1 MSMPLHQIS
10 AIPSQDV
17 ASIRVYRS
25 KTKEK
30 EREEQNEKA
39 LEHSMSHSSNISKG
53 NADTSTS
60 WHPSRE
66 LCALPS
72 PKDTEAGGPPLASTP
87 VSAFTRSSVTPSNQ
101 DICSSS
107 AVFSECCH
115 HSPVQSAVVL
125 KVPHCQ
131 SSLTPGLTVTVI
143 CKDTLQAS
151 KRNSYGSEWVQALKP
166 PKNTKARTLKFS
178 KSLND
183 VGEKTQETMGSFDY
197 VERTCSE
204 GKLMLPRDPC
214 LTISRFHHKD
224 KRTLNHSLV
233 TSSKQSCVSSLS
245 AHRSTASKVQ
255 AGKGGVHT
263 PLLEEKGDG
272 EALSRSQ
279 RLLRY
284 LFSLSHGSSASSLH
298 RFHELESC
306 ATHLHTAN
314 SSSGLAGS
322 TGFCFDEMGDDDVFE
337 DSTSAKLRTKVLRA
351 PLCSVEKDSD
361 LDCPSPISE
370 KCPPA
375 SPVSTSGDACRI
387 CHCEGDDES
396 PLITPCHCTGSLHFV
411 HQACLQ
417 QWIKSSDTR
426 CCELCKYEFIME
438 TKLKPLR
445 KVRWEKLQMTP
456 SERRKIMCSVT
467 FHVIAITCVVWSL
480 YVLIDR
486 TAEEIKQGQ
495 ATGILEWPFWT
506 KLVVV
511 AIGFTGGLL
520 FMYVQCKVYVQLWK
534 RLKAYN
540 RVIYVQNCPETS
552 KKTVFEKPA
561 LTEPNF
567 ENKDGCGIPHS
578 ETNSSCCTEPED
590 TGAEIIHV

>member
-10 AIPSQDV
+10 AIPSQD
-17 ASIRVYRS
+17 ATAARVYRS

-30 EREEQNEKA
+30 EREEQNEKT
-39 LEHSMSHSSNISKG
+39 LGHSMSHSSNISK
-53 NADTSTS
+53 
-60 WHPSRE
+60 
-66 LCALPS
+66 
-72 PKDTEAGGPPLASTP
+72 AGGPPLASAP
-87 VSAFTRSSVTPSNQ
+87 VSAFSRTSVTPSNQ

-125 KVPHCQ
+125 KTPQCQ
-131 SSLTPGLTVTVI
+131 SSLTQGLTVTVI
-143 CKDTLQAS
+143 CKDALQAP
-151 KRNSYGSEWVQALKP
+151 KRNSCGSEWAQALKP
-166 PKNTKARTLKFS
+166 TKHTKARRTLKFS

-183 VGEKTQETMGSFDY
+183 VGEKALDTLGSFDY

-204 GKLMLPRDPC
+204 GKLILPQDPC
-214 LTISRFHHKD
+214 LRINRFHHKD
-224 KRTLNHSLV
+224 KRILNCKPFG
-233 TSSKQSCVSSLS
+233 SSKLSCVSSLS
-245 AHRSTASKVQ
+245 ANHSVASEVEV
-255 AGKGGVHT
+255 GKGAMRV
-263 PLLEEKGDG
+263 PLLEEKVDG

-306 ATHLHTAN
+306 AAHLHTAE

-322 TGFCFDEMGDDDVFE
+322 TGFCSEEMGDDDVFE
-337 DSTSAKLRTKVLRA
+337 DSTSAKSKSKVLRA

-361 LDCPSPISE
+361 LDCPSLSE
-370 KCPPA
+370 KCPPI

-445 KVRWEKLQMTP
+445 KWEKLQMTA

-495 ATGILEWPFWT
+495 VTGILEWPFWT

-520 FMYVQCKVYVQLWK
+520 FMYVQCRVYVQLWK

-552 KKTVFEKPA
+552 KKNIFEKSA
-561 LTEPNF
+561 LTEFNF
-567 ENKDGCGIPHS
+567 ENKDGRGLCHS
-578 ETNSSCCTEPED
+578 DTNSSCCTEPED
-590 TGAEIIHV
+590 TGAEIVHV

>member
-1 MSMPLHQIS
+1 MSMPLRQIS
-10 AIPSQDV
+10 AIPSQD
-17 ASIRVYRS
+17 ATSARIYRN

-30 EREEQNEKA
+30 EREEQNEKT
-39 LEHSMSHSSNISKG
+39 LGHSMSHSSNISK
-53 NADTSTS
+53 
-60 WHPSRE
+60 
-66 LCALPS
+66 
-72 PKDTEAGGPPLASTP
+72 AGGPPLASAPGSTFP
-87 VSAFTRSSVTPSNQ
+87 RTSVTPSSQ

-115 HSPVQSAVVL
+115 HSPMQSAVVL
-125 KVPHCQ
+125 KAPQCQ
-131 SSLTPGLTVTVI
+131 SSLTQGLTVTVL

-151 KRNSYGSEWVQALKP
+151 KRNSCGSEWVQVSKP
-166 PKNTKARTLKFS
+166 AKNTKARRTLKFS

-183 VGEKTQETMGSFDY
+183 MGEKAQDTLGSFDY

-204 GKLMLPRDPC
+204 GKLILPQDLC
-214 LTISRFHHKD
+214 LRINRFHPKE
-224 KRTLNHSLV
+224 KRTLSCKPLGN
-233 TSSKQSCVSSLS
+233 SKHSCVSSLS
-245 AHRSTASKVQ
+245 ANHSMASEVE
-255 AGKGGVHT
+255 AGKGGMHV
-263 PLLEEKGDG
+263 PLLEEKADG
-272 EALSRSQ
+272 EAMSRSR

-284 LFSLSHGSSASSLH
+284 LFSLSHGSSASSLQ

-306 ATHLHTAN
+306 ATHLHTTK

-322 TGFCFDEMGDDDVFE
+322 VGICSDEMGDDDVFE
-337 DSTSAKLRTKVLRA
+337 DSTSAKLKSKVLRA

-361 LDCPSPISE
+361 LDCPSPLSE
-370 KCPPA
+370 KCPPI
-375 SPVSTSGDACRI
+375 SPVSASGDACRI

-411 HQACLQ
+411 HQSCLQ

-445 KVRWEKLQMTP
+445 KWENLQMTG
-456 SERRKIMCSVT
+456 SERRKIMCSVI
-467 FHVIAITCVVWSL
+467 FHVIAIVCVVWSL

-486 TAEEIKQGQ
+486 TVEEIKQGH

-540 RVIYVQNCPETS
+540 RVIYVQNCPDTS
-552 KKTVFEKPA
+552 KKSTFEKSA

-567 ENKDGCGIPHS
+567 ENKDGRRICHS
-578 ETNSSCCTEPED
+578 DTSSSCTEPED
-590 TGAEIIHV
+590 TGAEIIHI

>member
-10 AIPSQDV
+10 AIPTQDV
-17 ASIRVYRS
+17 ASARVYRS

-30 EREEQNEKA
+30 EREEQNEKT
-39 LEHSMSHSSNISKG
+39 LGHSMSHSSNISK
-53 NADTSTS
+53 
-60 WHPSRE
+60 
-66 LCALPS
+66 
-72 PKDTEAGGPPLASTP
+72 AGGSSLASAP
-87 VSAFTRSSVTPSNQ
+87 VSAFPRSSVTPSNQ
-101 DICSSS
+101 DICSSR
-107 AVFSECCH
+107 AVCSECCH

-125 KVPHCQ
+125 KAPPGP
-131 SSLTPGLTVTVI
+131 SSLTQGLTVTVI
-143 CKDTLQAS
+143 CKDTLS
-151 KRNSYGSEWVQALKP
+151 KRNSCGSEWAQALNP
-166 PKNTKARTLKFS
+166 ADNTKARRTLKFS

-183 VGEKTQETMGSFDY
+183 VSEKAQDTVETFDY

-204 GKLMLPRDPC
+204 GKLILPPDPG
-214 LTISRFHHKD
+214 LRINRFHQKGKRVLHHKPLGNS
-224 KRTLNHSLV
+224 KHSY
-233 TSSKQSCVSSLS
+233 VSSLS
-245 AHRSTASKVQ
+245 AHRSTASEAE
-255 AGKGGVHT
+255 AGKGGMHI
-263 PLLEEKGDG
+263 PLLEEKANGD
-272 EALSRSQ
+272 ALSRGR
-279 RLLRY
+279 RLLQY

-298 RFHELESC
+298 RFQELESR
-306 ATHLHTAN
+306 AAHLHTTK

-322 TGFCFDEMGDDDVFE
+322 TGFYSDEMGDDDVFE
-337 DSTSAKLRTKVLRA
+337 DSTSAKWKSKVLRA
-351 PLCSVEKDSD
+351 PLCSAEKDSD
-361 LDCPSPISE
+361 LDCPSPPSE
-370 KCPPA
+370 KCPPI

-396 PLITPCHCTGSLHFV
+396 PLITPCRCTGSLHFV
-411 HQACLQ
+411 HQTCLQ
-417 QWIKSSDTR
+417 QWIKSSDAR

-438 TKLKPLR
+438 VKLKPLR
-445 KVRWEKLQMTP
+445 KWERLQMTA

-486 TAEEIKQGQ
+486 TTEEIKHGQ

-552 KKTVFEKPA
+552 KKNIFEKSA
-561 LTEPNF
+561 LTEANF
-567 ENKDGCGIPHS
+567 ENKDGHGICHS
-578 ETNSSCCTEPED
+578 DTNSSCWTEPED
-590 TGAEIIHV
+590 TGTEIVHV

>member
-1 MSMPLHQIS
+1 M
-10 AIPSQDV
+10 
-17 ASIRVYRS
+17 RS
-25 KTKEK
+25 CWKMEL
-30 EREEQNEKA
+30 QNEKT
-39 LEHSMSHSSNISKG
+39 LGHSMSHLSNISKAG
-53 NADTSTS
+53 SPPSTT
-60 WHPSRE
+60 
-66 LCALPS
+66 A
-72 PKDTEAGGPPLASTP
+72 P
-87 VSAFTRSSVTPSNQ
+87 VSAFSRTSVTPSSQ

-125 KVPHCQ
+125 KAPRCQ
-131 SSLTPGLTVTVI
+131 SSLTQGLTVTVI
-143 CKDTLQAS
+143 CKDTLQAP
-151 KRNSYGSEWVQALKP
+151 KRKSFDSDRDQAWKP
-166 PKNTKARTLKFS
+166 AKNTKARRPLKFS

-183 VGEKTQETMGSFDY
+183 VGEKAQDTLESFDY
-197 VERTCSE
+197 MERTCSE
-204 GKLMLPRDPC
+204 GKLVLPQDPC
-214 LTISRFHHKD
+214 LRMNRLQRKE
-224 KRTLNHSLV
+224 KRAPQHCPPPGYPKHSHVL
-233 TSSKQSCVSSLS
+233 SLS
-245 AHRSTASKVQ
+245 ANHSAASEGR
-255 AGKGGVHT
+255 AGKGGICI
-263 PLLEEKGDG
+263 PLLEEKTDG
-272 EALSRSQ
+272 EARSRSH

-284 LFSLSHGSSASSLH
+284 LFSLSHNSSTSSLH
-298 RFHELESC
+298 RFHELESH
-306 ATHLHTAN
+306 AGRLHTTK
-314 SSSGLAGS
+314 SSSWLAGS
-322 TGFCFDEMGDDDVFE
+322 TGFCSDEMGDDDVFE
-337 DSTSAKLRTKVLRA
+337 DTSSAILRSRVLRA

-361 LDCPSPISE
+361 LDCPSPLSE
-370 KCPPA
+370 KCPPI

-445 KVRWEKLQMTP
+445 KWEKLQMTA

-495 ATGILEWPFWT
+495 VTGILEWPFWT

-520 FMYVQCKVYVQLWK
+520 FMYVQCKVYLQLWK

-540 RVIYVQNCPETS
+540 RVIYVQNCPETC
-552 KKTVFEKPA
+552 KKNIFEKSA

-567 ENKDGCGIPHS
+567 ENKEGRGMCHS
-578 ETNSSCCTEPED
+578 HTNSSCLEPED
-590 TGAEIIHV
+590 PGAEIIHV

>member
-10 AIPSQDV
+10 AIPTQD
-17 ASIRVYRS
+17 ATSARVYRS

-30 EREEQNEKA
+30 EREEQNEKT
-39 LEHSMSHSSNISKG
+39 LGHSMSHSSNISKAG
-53 NADTSTS
+53 GSSSTS
-60 WHPSRE
+60 
-66 LCALPS
+66 A
-72 PKDTEAGGPPLASTP
+72 P
-87 VSAFTRSSVTPSNQ
+87 VSAFPRSSVTPSNQ

-107 AVFSECCH
+107 AVCSECCH
-115 HSPVQSAVVL
+115 QSPVQSAVVL
-125 KVPHCQ
+125 KAPPCQ
-131 SSLTPGLTVTVI
+131 SSLTQGLTVTVL
-143 CKDTLQAS
+143 CKDTS
-151 KRNSYGSEWVQALKP
+151 KRNSCGSERARALKP
-166 PKNTKARTLKFS
+166 ADNPKARRTLKFS

-183 VGEKTQETMGSFDY
+183 VGEKAQDTVESFDY

-204 GKLMLPRDPC
+204 GKLILPQDPG
-214 LTISRFHHKD
+214 LRVSRFHQKETRALHRKP
-224 KRTLNHSLV
+224 LG
-233 TSSKQSCVSSLS
+233 SSKHSCVSSLS
-245 AHRSTASKVQ
+245 ANRSTASEVE
-255 AGKGGVHT
+255 AGKGGMHV
-263 PLLEEKGDG
+263 PLLEEKADG
-272 EALSRSQ
+272 EAVSRRR

-306 ATHLHTAN
+306 AAHLHTAK

-322 TGFCFDEMGDDDVFE
+322 TGFCSEEMGDDDVFE
-337 DSTSAKLRTKVLRA
+337 DSTSAKWKSKVLRA

-361 LDCPSPISE
+361 LDCPSPPSE
-370 KCPPA
+370 KCPPI

-396 PLITPCHCTGSLHFV
+396 PLITPCRCTGSLHFV
-411 HQACLQ
+411 HQTCLQ

-438 TKLKPLR
+438 VKLKPLR
-445 KVRWEKLQMTP
+445 KWEKLQMTA

-486 TAEEIKQGQ
+486 TTEEIKHGQ

-552 KKTVFEKPA
+552 KKNIFEKSA

-567 ENKDGCGIPHS
+567 ENKDGRGICHS
-578 ETNSSCCTEPED
+578 DTNSSCWTEPED
-590 TGAEIIHV
+590 TGTEIVHV